1 MEKIEE
7 LRYLIKAVD
16 KEGEEQHTKMLAPF
30 GVTPSQ
36 NEVLKI
42 LDQQDGLATTQ
53 IGELLICGSDNP
65 SRVLD
70 RLIQKELIKKEKD
83 TIDSRKNNIYL
94 TVKGRAVLKETK
106 KIEVEFNEVIKEKLG
121 NQMKIDEFIT
131 ILNRQIEGTKTL
143 AQIQKKKLIE

>member
-16 KEGEEQHTKMLAPF
+16 KEGEEQHTRMLAPF

-36 NEVLKI
+36 NEILKI
-42 LDQQDGLATTQ
+42 LAQQDGLATTQ
-53 IGELLICGSDNP
+53 IGDLLICGSDNP

-70 RLIQKELIKKEKD
+70 RLIQKELIKKKKD

-94 TVKGRAVLKETK
+94 TDKGRTILKETM
-106 KIEVEFNEVIKEKLG
+106 KIEAEFNKSIQEKLD
-121 NQMKIDEFIT
+121 NQIKIDEFIA

-143 AQIQKKKLIE
+143 AQIQTKKMIE

>member
-1 MEKIEE
+1 MDKIEE

-16 KEGEEQHTKMLAPF
+16 KEGEEQHTKMLAPL

-36 NEVLKI
+36 NEILKI
-42 LDQQDGLATTQ
+42 LAQQDGLATTQ
-53 IGELLICGSDNP
+53 IGDLLICGSDNP

-94 TVKGRAVLKETK
+94 TAKGRAVLKETRK
-106 KIEVEFNEVIKEKLG
+106 VEAEFNKVIQKKLE
-121 NQMKIDEFIT
+121 NQIKIDEFIT
-131 ILNRQIEGTKTL
+131 ILNRQIEGTKTF
-143 AQIQKKKLIE
+143 AQIQMKKMIE